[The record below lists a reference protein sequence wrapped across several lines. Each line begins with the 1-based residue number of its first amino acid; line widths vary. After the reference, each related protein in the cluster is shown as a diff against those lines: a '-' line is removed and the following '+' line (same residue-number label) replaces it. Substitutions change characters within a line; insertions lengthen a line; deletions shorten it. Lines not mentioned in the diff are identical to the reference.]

1 MRVMAVL
8 GVLLMAGVLVP
19 MVLVVL
25 AVLVDSVIVSVVA
38 GAWGWSQVH
47 TRYDHYLGHRSSSH

>member
-19 MVLVVL
+19 MVLVIA
-25 AVLVDSVIVSVVA
+25 AVLVDSVIVSVLA
-38 GAWGWSQVH
+38 GKWGWSRVH
-47 TRYDHYLGHRSSSH
+47 SRYDHYVSHHSGPR